1 MQQQMV
7 KGATGVDTSN
17 LAAKSDLA
25 YLKAQVDEIDVG
37 KQKNVPAGSSKL
49 SNVRDND
56 VKKLCT
62 INRSQK

>member
-25 YLKAQVDEIDVG
+25 YLKAQVDEIDVD
-37 KQKNVPAGSSKL
+37 KQKKGCCWFK
-49 SNVRDND
+49 
-56 VKKLCT
+56 
-62 INRSQK
+62 